1 MEVDADTVFINSIDW
16 PIPRTYERGGY
27 TANDK
32 WVVLMSESS
41 DIGGAS
47 LSPQIK
53 RDYNVVRLLGK
64 GGMGDVY
71 LAEQLRVGRR
81 PVALKVLNRSC
92 CDDPELKR
100 RFENEAASAGRI
112 HHPNVVMVYECRA
125 TDDGQLYVAMQY
137 VEGTDLGQEIERR
150 GPLPLAEIVEITR
163 QAAAG
168 LGAAHK
174 LGIVHRDV
182 KPANIMLTHDDDG
195 QLVVRVLDFGIAR
208 LSEPDS
214 TGSHTKTGI
223 VMGTPHFMSPE
234 QALGKTGDKIDRRSD
249 IYSLAMAVYQML
261 TGSVAF
267 DSDSWMQVIYKHI
280 NEAPVPPSQARPQL
294 GNISP
299 IDQVVMKGLE
309 KDREKRYQSAVEFA
323 RDLEAAYL
331 RVKSGNTDEG
341 HTAIHPRPGAEAPMT
356 SAPAT
361 QGPAAFTPKS
371 ADPIQEPTV
380 LTRPAQPTAQ
390 AGGETAR
397 TAVLVVEGLEA
408 GSTIAYGEGQRS
420 VAGLDGRATV
430 PLGPGT
436 HEIEVTDPSGAHK
449 KGTVT
454 VTPQELGSFKSV
466 SLQKTPAQ
474 KTPAQKPPAQQS
486 PATSSSGRTTV
497 QSTDQSGLTR
507 TVGVE
512 PHQEPRSSAGKKI
525 AAAIAAVIILGLAAV
540 AYFVMRGPAQPAQ
553 QVESIGG
560 NNTRREQHNKNAP
573 ESKEE
578 TKKEEAAEKVKQ
590 EEAAKAGRNP
600 RENAPVVAPPP
611 VPQAPQVTFGQA
623 ANGQGTCVF
632 VTVKKADGNGLED
645 CLLTLTDAP
654 SGKAF
659 EAKTGPKGMNRF
671 CGLIPGRQM
680 TLKVQGPMGKV
691 LGTRQFVVK
700 NGANTF
706 EFQA

>member
-1 MEVDADTVFINSIDW
+1 M
-16 PIPRTYERGGY
+16 G
-27 TANDK
+27 
-32 WVVLMSESS
+32 ESG

-53 RDYNVVRLLGK
+53 RDYNVIRLLGK

-92 CDDPELKR
+92 CEDPELKR

-112 HHPNVVMVYECRA
+112 HHPNVVLVYECRA
-125 TDDGQLYVAMQY
+125 TDEGQLYVAMQY

-150 GPLPLAEIVEITR
+150 GTLPLAEIIEITR

-182 KPANIMLTHDDDG
+182 KPANIMLTHDDDS
-195 QLVVRVLDFGIAR
+195 QLVVKVLDFGIAR

-294 GNISP
+294 GNIGP

-331 RVKSGNTDEG
+331 RVKSGSAEEG
-341 HTAIHPRPGAEAPMT
+341 HTAVYPGLGTAAPIT

-380 LTRPAQPTAQ
+380 LTRPVQPTPAQP
-390 AGGETAR
+390 GGETAR

-466 SLQKTPAQ
+466 SLQ
-474 KTPAQKPPAQQS
+474 QS
-486 PATSSSGRTTV
+486 PATSAAGRTTV
-497 QSTDQSGLTR
+497 QPGSTR
-507 TVGVE
+507 TDGVQ
-512 PHQEPRSSAGKKI
+512 PHHELRSSASKKI

-540 AYFVMRGPAQPAQ
+540 AYVVTRGPAQPPQ
-553 QVESIGG
+553 QIESIGG
-560 NNTRREQHNKNAP
+560 TNAHREPRDRNSA

-590 EEAAKAGRNP
+590 EEAAARARQEEASKAGRNP
-600 RENAPVVAPPP
+600 RESTPVVAPPP
-611 VPQAPQVTFGQA
+611 VPQAPQVTAGKA

-645 CLLTLTDAP
+645 CLLTLTDEP
-654 SGKAF
+654 SGKSF

-671 CGLIPGRQM
+671 CGLIPGRQT
-680 TLKVQGPMGKV
+680 TLKVQGPAGKV
-691 LGTRQFVVK
+691 LGIRQFVLK
-700 NGANTF
+700 TGANAF
-706 EFQA
+706 EFQAQ